1 MSANKSREINRSM
14 EIVVTKKNKMN
25 KNLNN
30 INIVNNK
37 T

>member
-14 EIVVTKKNKMN
+14 EEVVTKKNKMN